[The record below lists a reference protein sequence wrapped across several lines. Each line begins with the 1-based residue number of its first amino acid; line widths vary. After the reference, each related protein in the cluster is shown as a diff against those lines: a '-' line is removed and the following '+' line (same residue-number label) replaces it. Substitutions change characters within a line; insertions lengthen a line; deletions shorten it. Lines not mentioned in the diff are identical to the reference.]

1 MYRINITI
9 SAAVLKAIFG
19 FNFYF
24 VSFSAKRLLI
34 TNIPQI
40 GILNE
45 DSPPSYTSNR
55 LRSLTAE
62 NFSQRLTLLSP
73 LLN

>member
-9 SAAVLKAIFG
+9 SDAVLKAIFG

-45 DSPPSYTSNR
+45 DI
-55 LRSLTAE
+55 
-62 NFSQRLTLLSP
+62 P
-73 LLN
+73 LPIPAIG